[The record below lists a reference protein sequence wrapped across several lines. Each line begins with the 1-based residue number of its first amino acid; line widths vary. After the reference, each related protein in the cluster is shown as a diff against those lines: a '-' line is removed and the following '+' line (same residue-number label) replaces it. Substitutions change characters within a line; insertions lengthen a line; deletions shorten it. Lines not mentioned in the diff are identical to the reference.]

1 MAFTPSSPS
10 PAPGPSKIPEGAPV
24 REEPVQRPGTP
35 ADPLTIFSTLQS
47 AIAAENYDPTVVLGA
62 IAESAQALTGANSA
76 ALAMRRE
83 GLVICRARSGEMA
96 PEVGSRLSVDSGISG
111 ECLRT
116 GRVLRCDDTQKD
128 YRADPEVCRRLG
140 LRSIAVVPVCR
151 DHQTIAIVEAFSSRT
166 YAFAEEHMV
175 ALQLM
180 EELAWTAYETD
191 LGT

>member
-10 PAPGPSKIPEGAPV
+10 PAPGPSKVPEVASV
-24 REEPVQRPGTP
+24 REEPISRPGTP

-47 AIAAENYDPTVVLGA
+47 AIAAENYDPKVVLGA
-62 IAESAQALTGANSA
+62 IAESAQALTGANAA

-128 YRADPEVCRRLG
+128 YRADPQVCRRLG
-140 LRSIAVVPVCR
+140 LRSIAAVPLRGRRGTMGVL
-151 DHQTIAIVEAFSSRT
+151 EAFSTRP
-166 YAFAEEHMV
+166 YAFA
-175 ALQLM
+175 
-180 EELAWTAYETD
+180 
-191 LGT
+191 